1 MRNNGHM
8 SREDIYAAKTESRRQ
23 RAADSFDS
31 KLVSLVRMQMINYE
45 VAGAA
50 GRAARKPWHFD
61 DRAMMEKISESRRQ
75 R

>member
-1 MRNNGHM
+1 MRNDGTV
-8 SREDIYAAKTESRRQ
+8 SREDIWTAKAESRRQ

-31 KLVSLVRMQMINYE
+31 KLVSLVRMQMMNYE

-61 DRAMMEKISESRRQ
+61 DRAMMDKISQSRRQ

>member
-1 MRNNGHM
+1 MRNNGNV
-8 SREDIYAAKTESRRQ
+8 SREDIYAAKAESRRQ

-31 KLVSLVRMQMINYE
+31 KLVSLVRMQMMNYE

-50 GRAARKPWHFD
+50 GRSARKPWHFE
-61 DRAMMEKISESRRQ
+61 DRAMMEKLSESGRQ